1 MPFTRFSIYIY
12 IYIYIS
18 GSIGWGAG
26 LQSSRLAQGKGSNPL
41 KVLIKENKM
50 IYQMYKS
57 AKFGLVSYCHY
68 ISLIYI
74 YIYIYIYAVIYWIIQ
89 PATSS

>member
-1 MPFTRFSIYIY
+1 MCVYISICVYKNIY
-12 IYIYIS
+12 TLLTQSFELLS
-18 GSIGWGAG
+18 GSIGWGAC

-41 KVLIKENKM
+41 KVLIKENKV

-68 ISLIYI
+68 ISLTLLNSDP
-74 YIYIYIYAVIYWIIQ
+74 VE
-89 PATSS
+89 